1 MRRPEERSRWLV
13 PVLGIGLVCL
23 TLWALLMVTGGE
35 GMLGLRRLQADNLA
49 RQMAGNAADYA
60 LRTVNPLLA
69 KVGVGTLDREEPKPA
84 EEAAARSAARVPS
97 RPPAR
102 PRATP
107 VVTQV
112 AAVIADP
119 AHGPFSEL
127 PAGDNAPLVGI
138 SALDEGPTV
147 TLLEAGFSGRVFSE
161 LDEGVTTPR
170 PLQPML
176 AVAVPRGFEREDL
189 GVAEYIVDHRGY
201 VESVKLIKE
210 SSRFQ
215 DRMVL
220 SVIKAWRFEP
230 AYKDGQPVRYRQ
242 TIVLTQ

>member
-1 MRRPEERSRWLV
+1 M
-13 PVLGIGLVCL
+13 
-23 TLWALLMVTGGE
+23 
-35 GMLGLRRLQADNLA
+35 GLRRIQADNLA
-49 RQMAGNAADYA
+49 RQVMGNATDYA

-69 KVGVGTLDREEPKPA
+69 KVGVGTTREEPAPAPESETKPA
-84 EEAAARSAARVPS
+84 PRT
-97 RPPAR
+97 PPRATPR

-112 AAVIADP
+112 AAVTVDP
-119 AHGPFSEL
+119 EHGPFSDS
-127 PAGDNAPLVGI
+127 PAGENAPLVGI

-161 LDEGVTTPR
+161 LDEGVSTPR

-176 AVAVPRGFEREDL
+176 AVAVPRGFGREDL

-242 TIVLTQ
+242 SIVLTQ